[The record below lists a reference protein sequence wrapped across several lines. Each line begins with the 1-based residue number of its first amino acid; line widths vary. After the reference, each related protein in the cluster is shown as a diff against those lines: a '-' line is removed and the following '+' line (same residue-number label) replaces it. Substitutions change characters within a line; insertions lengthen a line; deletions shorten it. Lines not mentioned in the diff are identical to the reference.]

1 MNASLRQLRAFV
13 TVVECRSFTKAAEK
27 LFITQAG
34 LSAMIKDL
42 ERQLNSTLLVRT
54 TRLVAPTPA
63 GLRLLP
69 TVTRALR
76 DLDQVGWEINAHNTR
91 GETLLRIGVTPL
103 VASTFAP
110 RVVRNYVKSRPGSRV
125 EVVDA
130 SRDEVQA
137 MVESSE
143 LDAGFGIF
151 FTKVSGLKR
160 QAIFPTPLMAVAPRR
175 GGPTPPRH
183 WSDLAGLPLVVL
195 PNDNPIQK
203 LVDKHLPKVEGERP
217 ERVTVRHLEAAIAFV
232 EQGFG
237 IAVMPTFARL
247 ACSRY
252 AVTCNE
258 LASPQVMLDY
268 YCITR
273 SGSDQSEAI
282 ADLVA
287 EFARTAQA
295 CMS

>member
-69 TVTRALR
+69 TATRALR
-76 DLDQVGWEINAHNTR
+76 DLEQVGREIDARNTR

-110 RVVRNYVKSRPGSRV
+110 RVVRNFMHLRPGSRV

-137 MVESSE
+137 MVESGQ

-151 FTKVSGLKR
+151 FTRVSGLR
-160 QAIFPTPLMAVAPRR
+160 REAIFPTPLMAVAPRK
-175 GGPTPPRH
+175 GITPPRR
-183 WSDLAGLPLVVL
+183 WAGLAGMPLVVL

-203 LVDKHLPKVEGERP
+203 LVDKHLLKSDGAPP
-217 ERVTVRHLEAAIAFV
+217 ERTMVRHLEAAIAFV

-237 IAVMPTFARL
+237 IAVMPSFARL

-252 AVTCNE
+252 AVACHE
-258 LASPQVMLDY
+258 LATPEVMLDY

-273 SGSDQSEAI
+273 AGGDRSEAI
-282 ADLVA
+282 AELA
-287 EFARTAQA
+287 AGFAKTAQD
-295 CMS
+295 CMA